1 MISEIDDDV
10 PKMFCSEPRRFKQ
23 ILINLIGNSIKFTF
37 KGYVKLTIKV
47 LNKEKNYLKVSI
59 IDTGLG
65 IKKESFSKLFKMFGM
80 LEDSKKEN

>member
-1 MISEIDDDV
+1 M
-10 PKMFCSEPRRFKQ
+10 
-23 ILINLIGNSIKFTF
+23 
-37 KGYVKLTIKV
+37 KLTIKV

-65 IKKESFSKLFKMFGM
+65 IKKENFSKLFKMFGM